1 MEVSERK
8 EEKTGLDEEREKSAP
23 MLASVYVLELLIKAI
38 EEEEASSREDE
49 GTLCF
54 GRKGRRGLW
63 EAASSRTG
71 KGG

>member
-1 MEVSERK
+1 MRSEK
-8 EEKTGLDEEREKSAP
+8 KAGPQEEREKNAP
-23 MLASVYVLELLIKAI
+23 MLASVYVLELLIKLI
-38 EEEEASSREDE
+38 EEEEASSREDDE

-54 GRKGRRGLW
+54 GRKGRRHLW